1 MKYRVNIYR
10 KISKLKS
17 RVFQSRTMH
26 WTQWCRSVKASR
38 RLRRITKI
46 DHLNIYIDFC
56 FSISNEQ
63 LLYKVLIPRNNMGLM
78 TPFLSFK
85 KKIFVLCI

>member
-46 DHLNIYIDFC
+46 KACPGYGAD
-56 FSISNEQ
+56 SSSVQ
-63 LLYKVLIPRNNMGLM
+63 
-78 TPFLSFK
+78 
-85 KKIFVLCI
+85 